1 VNAPDDP
8 LTPYL
13 THLLDAR
20 DRARAAYDKAVLALS
35 GGALA
40 LSFVYIR
47 DVVGDDGPIV
57 AGNVLVWSWISFAVS
72 IAAILGA
79 MLTSQEALRVTI
91 RRVYDKKLPALEG
104 GWHAI
109 VTNLLRVLAAASFV
123 LGVVLLALVVR
134 QNIGEEETGDEYA
147 TLVRELPHGS
157 AHAYAA
163 PHRSERRDEAPIL
176 RIDQTLDGRSRGGVS
191 VR

>member
-1 VNAPDDP
+1 MNAPDDP

-20 DRARAAYDKAVLALS
+20 DRVRAAYDKAVLALS

-72 IAAILGA
+72 IAAILVA

-104 GWHAI
+104 GWHTI
-109 VTNLLRVLAAASFV
+109 VTTFLRAFAAASFV
-123 LGVVLLALVVR
+123 LGVVLLALVLR
-134 QNIGEEETGDEYA
+134 QNLGEEETGDEYA
-147 TLVRELPHGS
+147 KLVYDLPHGGEPAS
-157 AHAYAA
+157 TPAR
-163 PHRSERRDEAPIL
+163 RSEQRD
-176 RIDQTLDGRSRGGVS
+176 
-191 VR
+191 